1 MFIKV
6 FRLKT
11 TNMEKLNQNSILS
24 FKDELHAR
32 PYIKLSNNLRTFHF
46 AYLIKENDEKK
57 NWNYLDKFLKKIN
70 FQRLP
75 NEVSKYWV
83 AEGKDLIVRYECHTE
98 FISLTLI
105 YSNKIDNKNK
115 NKPKLFDENFLRL
128 LPLDFLKN
136 FPGQHFLSSW
146 IEMVPS
152 NYNFRPID
160 IEQFFYHDNFAGSK
174 VAEDGANVFMSFKSD
189 RTNFLGSGF
198 RRVFIQNKNL
208 RTRRTGRLL
217 QRIVEL
223 ETYQV
228 LSLLGLPQVRQETLN
243 LSNLEKQITHITKSV
258 SKTAKKNLDKK
269 SILYPDYQK
278 DLNELSYVVAK
289 IEEIDSATNYRLS
302 ATAAY
307 YKLVEQRIQD
317 LRENRMESFQ
327 TNNEFLSRRL
337 QPAVRTS
344 EAFSRRLESLATR
357 AQRADNLVRTQIEMG
372 VQIQNKNLLASM
384 ELRARAQL
392 RLQQTVESL
401 SIVAITYYIVGLLST
416 MVKPIN
422 FNNLIISRTMFLALS
437 VPIILILIWFIAKM
451 VRKKINKIK

>member
-1 MFIKV
+1 MK
-6 FRLKT
+6 KAT
-11 TNMEKLNQNSILS
+11 ENSILS

-32 PYIKLSNNLRTFHF
+32 PYIKLGNNLRTFHF

-57 NWNYLDKFLKKIN
+57 SWNYLDKFLRKIN
-70 FQRLP
+70 FQKLT
-75 NEVSKYWV
+75 NESSKYWV
-83 AEGKDLIVRYECHTE
+83 AEGKDLTVRYECHTE

-105 YSNKIDNKNK
+105 YPNKIENK
-115 NKPKLFDENFLRL
+115 NKPKLFDENFLNL
-128 LPLDFLKN
+128 LPIEFLEN
-136 FPGQHFLSSW
+136 FPGDHFLSTW

-152 NYNFRPID
+152 NFNFRPID
-160 IEQFFYHDNFAGSK
+160 IEDFFYHDNFAGSN

-189 RTNFLGSGF
+189 RTDFLGSGF

-228 LSLLGLPQVRQETLN
+228 LSLLGLPQVRQEASN
-243 LSNLEKQITHITKSV
+243 LSNLEKQITEITKSV
-258 SKTAKKNLDKK
+258 SKTAKKNLNKK
-269 SILYPDYQK
+269 SIDYPDYQK

-289 IEEIDSATNYRLS
+289 IEEIDSSTNYRLS

-317 LRENRMESFQ
+317 LREERLESFQ
-327 TNNEFLSRRL
+327 TSYEFLSRRL
-337 QPAVRTS
+337 QPAIRTT

-372 VQIQNKNLLASM
+372 VQIQNKNLLESM

-392 RLQQTVESL
+392 RLQETVESL

-416 MVKPIN
+416 LVDPIN
-422 FNNLIISRTMFLALS
+422 FEKFFISRTVFLALC
-437 VPIILILIWFIAKM
+437 VPIILILIWYIAKM
-451 VRKKINKIK
+451 VRKKINKIT

>member
-1 MFIKV
+1 
-6 FRLKT
+6 
-11 TNMEKLNQNSILS
+11 MENQTQNSPLS

-32 PYIKLSNNLRTFHF
+32 PYIKLSNNLKVFHF
-46 AYLIKENDEKK
+46 AYLIKENDDKK
-57 NWNYLDKFLKKIN
+57 SWTYLDKFLGKIN
-70 FQRLP
+70 FQNLP
-75 NEVSKYWV
+75 KEASKYWV
-83 AEGKDLIVRYECHTE
+83 AEGKDLIIRYECHTE

-105 YSNKIDNKNK
+105 YPNKIENKNK

-128 LPLDFLKN
+128 LPTDFLKK
-136 FPGQHFLSSW
+136 FPGEHFLSSW

-152 NYNFRPID
+152 KHIFKPID
-160 IEQFFYHDNFAGSK
+160 IEGFFYHDNFAGSN
-174 VAEDGANVFMSFKSD
+174 VAENGANVFMSFKSD

-217 QRIVEL
+217 QRLVEL

-228 LSLLGLPQVRQETLN
+228 LSLLGLPQVRQESLN
-243 LSNLEKQITHITKSV
+243 LINLEKQITEITKSV
-258 SKTAKKNLDKK
+258 SRTTKKNLDKK
-269 SILYPDYQK
+269 SITYPDYQK

-289 IEEIDSATNYRLS
+289 IEEIDSSTNYRLS

-307 YKLVEQRIQD
+307 YKLVEQRITD
-317 LRENRMESFQ
+317 LREDRLESFQ

-337 QPAVRTS
+337 QPAIRTS

-372 VQIQNKNLLASM
+372 VQIQNKDLLESM

-392 RLQQTVESL
+392 RLQETVESL

-416 MVKPIN
+416 LVDPISFDN
-422 FNNLIISRTMFLALS
+422 FLISKAVFLALC
-437 VPIILILIWFIAKM
+437 VPIILVLIWFIAKM

>member
-1 MFIKV
+1 MA
-6 FRLKT
+6 KT
-11 TNMEKLNQNSILS
+11 TENSILS

-57 NWNYLDKFLKKIN
+57 SWAYLDKFLNKIN
-70 FQRLP
+70 FQKLP
-75 NEVSKYWV
+75 KESSKYWV
-83 AEGKDLIVRYECHTE
+83 AEGKDLIIRYECHTE

-105 YSNKIDNKNK
+105 YPNKIENEKN
-115 NKPKLFDENFLRL
+115 PKLFNENFLRL
-128 LPLDFLKN
+128 LPIDFLKN
-136 FPGQHFLSSW
+136 FPGNHFLSSW
-146 IEMVPS
+146 IEMLPTKH
-152 NYNFRPID
+152 NFKPID
-160 IEQFFYHDNFAGSK
+160 VEKFFYHDNFAGSN

-228 LSLLGLPQVRQETLN
+228 LSLLCLPQVRQETSN
-243 LSNLEKQITHITKSV
+243 LSNLEKQITEITKSV
-258 SKTAKKNLDKK
+258 SKTAKKNLNKK
-269 SILYPDYQK
+269 SIDYPDYQQ

-289 IEEIDSATNYRLS
+289 IEEIDSSTNYRLS

-317 LRENRMESFQ
+317 LREERLESFQ
-327 TNNEFLSRRL
+327 TSYEFLSRRL
-337 QPAVRTS
+337 QPAIRTT

-372 VQIQNKNLLASM
+372 VQIQNKNLLESM

-392 RLQQTVESL
+392 RLQETVESL
-401 SIVAITYYIVGLLST
+401 SIVAITYYIVGLLGT
-416 MVKPIN
+416 LVDPIN
-422 FNNLIISRTMFLALS
+422 FNNFFINKTVFLALC
-437 VPIILILIWFIAKM
+437 VPIILILIWYIAKM

>member
-1 MFIKV
+1 MK
-6 FRLKT
+6 KAT
-11 TNMEKLNQNSILS
+11 QNSILS

-32 PYIKLSNNLRTFHF
+32 PYIKLGNNLRTFHF
-46 AYLIKENDEKK
+46 AYLIKENDE
-57 NWNYLDKFLKKIN
+57 NQSWYYLDKFLRKIN
-70 FQRLP
+70 FQKLP
-75 NEVSKYWV
+75 KEASKYWV
-83 AEGKDLIVRYECHTE
+83 AEGKDLIIRYECHTE

-105 YSNKIDNKNK
+105 YPNKIDSIKNH
-115 NKPKLFDENFLRL
+115 KPKLFEENFLNV
-128 LPLDFLKN
+128 LPIEFLKN
-136 FPGQHFLSSW
+136 FPGHHFLSTW

-152 NYNFRPID
+152 NFYFKPID
-160 IEQFFYHDNFAGSK
+160 IEEFFYHDNFAGSN

-189 RTNFLGSGF
+189 RTDFLESGF

-243 LSNLEKQITHITKSV
+243 LSNLEKQITKITKSV
-258 SKTAKKNLDKK
+258 SKTAKKNLNKK
-269 SILYPDYQK
+269 SIVHTDYQK

-289 IEEIDSATNYRLS
+289 IEEIDSSMNYRLS

-317 LRENRMESFQ
+317 LREERMESFQ
-327 TNNEFLSRRL
+327 TNYEFLSRRL
-337 QPAVRTS
+337 QPAIRTS

-372 VQIQNKNLLASM
+372 VQIQNKNLLESM

-392 RLQQTVESL
+392 RLQETVESL

-416 MVKPIN
+416 LVNPIN
-422 FNNLIISRTMFLALS
+422 FGNLIVSKSTFLALC
-437 VPIILILIWFIAKM
+437 VPIILILVWYIAKM
-451 VRKKINKIK
+451 VRKKINRIK

>member
-1 MFIKV
+1 MNKA
-6 FRLKT
+6 T
-11 TNMEKLNQNSILS
+11 ENSILS

-32 PYIKLSNNLRTFHF
+32 PYIKLGNNLRTFHF

-57 NWNYLDKFLKKIN
+57 SWKYLDNFLRKIN
-70 FQRLP
+70 FQKLP

-83 AEGKDLIVRYECHTE
+83 AEGKDLTVRYECHTE

-105 YSNKIDNKNK
+105 YPNKIENK
-115 NKPKLFDENFLRL
+115 NKPKLFDENFLNL
-128 LPLDFLKN
+128 LPIDFLEN
-136 FPGQHFLSSW
+136 FPGDHFLSTW
-146 IEMVPS
+146 IEMAPS
-152 NYNFRPID
+152 NFNFKPID
-160 IEQFFYHDNFAGSK
+160 IEEFFYHDNFAGSN

-189 RTNFLGSGF
+189 RTDFLGSGF

-243 LSNLEKQITHITKSV
+243 LSNLEKQITEITKSV
-258 SKTAKKNLDKK
+258 SKTAKKNLNKK
-269 SILYPDYQK
+269 SIAYPDYQK

-289 IEEIDSATNYRLS
+289 IEEIDSSSNYRLS

-317 LRENRMESFQ
+317 LREERLESFQ
-327 TNNEFLSRRL
+327 TNYEFLSRRL
-337 QPAVRTS
+337 QPAIRTT
-344 EAFSRRLESLATR
+344 EAFSRRLESLAIR

-372 VQIQNKNLLASM
+372 VQIQNKNLLESM

-392 RLQQTVESL
+392 RLQETVESL

-416 MVKPIN
+416 LVDPIN
-422 FNNLIISRTMFLALS
+422 FDKFFISKTVFLALC
-437 VPIILILIWFIAKM
+437 VPIILVLIWYIAKM
-451 VRKKINKIK
+451 VRKKINKIT

>member
-1 MFIKV
+1 MNKA
-6 FRLKT
+6 T
-11 TNMEKLNQNSILS
+11 ENSILS

-32 PYIKLSNNLRTFHF
+32 PYIKLGNNLRTFHF

-57 NWNYLDKFLKKIN
+57 SWNYLDKFLRKIN
-70 FQRLP
+70 FQKLP

-83 AEGKDLIVRYECHTE
+83 AEGKDLTVRYECHTE

-105 YSNKIDNKNK
+105 YPNKIENK
-115 NKPKLFDENFLRL
+115 NKPKLFDENFLNL
-128 LPLDFLKN
+128 LPIDFLEN
-136 FPGQHFLSSW
+136 FPGDHFLSTW
-146 IEMVPS
+146 IEMAPS
-152 NYNFRPID
+152 NFNFKPID
-160 IEQFFYHDNFAGSK
+160 IEEFFYHDNFAGSN

-189 RTNFLGSGF
+189 RTDFLGSGF

-228 LSLLGLPQVRQETLN
+228 LSLLGLPQVREETLN
-243 LSNLEKQITHITKSV
+243 LSNLEKQITEITKSV
-258 SKTAKKNLDKK
+258 SKTAKKNLNKK
-269 SILYPDYQK
+269 SIAYPDYQK

-289 IEEIDSATNYRLS
+289 IEEIDSSSNYRLS

-317 LRENRMESFQ
+317 LREERLESFQ
-327 TNNEFLSRRL
+327 TNYEFLSRRL
-337 QPAVRTS
+337 QPAIRTT
-344 EAFSRRLESLATR
+344 EAFSRRLESLAIR

-372 VQIQNKNLLASM
+372 VQIQNKNLLESM

-392 RLQQTVESL
+392 RLQETVESL

-416 MVKPIN
+416 LVDPIN
-422 FNNLIISRTMFLALS
+422 FDKFFISKTVFLALC
-437 VPIILILIWFIAKM
+437 VPIILVLIWYIAKM
-451 VRKKINKIK
+451 VRKKINKIT

>member
-1 MFIKV
+1 M
-6 FRLKT
+6 T
-11 TNMEKLNQNSILS
+11 SMENQTQNSLLS

-32 PYIKLSNNLRTFHF
+32 PYIKLSNNLRVFHF
-46 AYLIKENDEKK
+46 AYLIKENDDKK
-57 NWNYLDKFLKKIN
+57 SWAYLDKFLGKIN
-70 FQRLP
+70 FQNLP
-75 NEVSKYWV
+75 REASKYWV
-83 AEGKDLIVRYECHTE
+83 AEGKDLIIRYECHTE

-105 YSNKIDNKNK
+105 YPNKIENKNK

-128 LPLDFLKN
+128 LPTDFLKK
-136 FPGQHFLSSW
+136 FPGEHFLSSW
-146 IEMVPS
+146 IEMLPS
-152 NYNFRPID
+152 KHIFKPID
-160 IEQFFYHDNFAGSK
+160 IEGYFYHDNFAGSN

-189 RTNFLGSGF
+189 RTNFLSSGF

-228 LSLLGLPQVRQETLN
+228 LSLLGLPQVRQESLN
-243 LSNLEKQITHITKSV
+243 LSSLEKQITEITKSV
-258 SKTAKKNLDKK
+258 SRTTKKNLDKK
-269 SILYPDYQK
+269 SIKYPDYQK

-289 IEEIDSATNYRLS
+289 IEEIDSSTNYRLS

-307 YKLVEQRIQD
+307 YKLVEQRITD
-317 LRENRMESFQ
+317 LREDRLESFQ

-337 QPAVRTS
+337 QPAIRTS

-372 VQIQNKNLLASM
+372 VQIQNKDLLESM

-392 RLQQTVESL
+392 RLQETVESL

-416 MVKPIN
+416 LVDPIN
-422 FNNLIISRTMFLALS
+422 FDKFLISKAVFLALC
-437 VPIILILIWFIAKM
+437 VPIILVLIWFIAKM

>member
-1 MFIKV
+1 MK
-6 FRLKT
+6 KAT
-11 TNMEKLNQNSILS
+11 ENSILS

-32 PYIKLSNNLRTFHF
+32 PYIKLGNNLRTFHF

-57 NWNYLDKFLKKIN
+57 SWNYLDKFLRKIN
-70 FQRLP
+70 FQKLP
-75 NEVSKYWV
+75 NEPSKYWV
-83 AEGKDLIVRYECHTE
+83 AEGKDLTVRYECHTE

-105 YSNKIDNKNK
+105 YPNKIENK
-115 NKPKLFDENFLRL
+115 NKPKLFDENFLNL
-128 LPLDFLKN
+128 LPIEFLEN
-136 FPGQHFLSSW
+136 FPGDHFLSTW

-152 NYNFRPID
+152 NFNYRPID
-160 IEQFFYHDNFAGSK
+160 IEDFFYHDNFAGSN

-189 RTNFLGSGF
+189 SSDFLGSGF

-228 LSLLGLPQVRQETLN
+228 LSLLGLPQVRQETSN
-243 LSNLEKQITHITKSV
+243 LSNLEKQITEITKSV
-258 SKTAKKNLDKK
+258 SKTAKKNLNKE
-269 SILYPDYQK
+269 SIAYPDYQQ

-289 IEEIDSATNYRLS
+289 IEEIDSSTNYRLS

-317 LRENRMESFQ
+317 LREERLESFQ
-327 TNNEFLSRRL
+327 TSYEFLSRRL
-337 QPAVRTS
+337 QPAIRTT

-372 VQIQNKNLLASM
+372 VQIQNKNLLESM

-392 RLQQTVESL
+392 RLQETVESL

-416 MVKPIN
+416 LVDPIN
-422 FNNLIISRTMFLALS
+422 FEKFFISKTVFLALC
-437 VPIILILIWFIAKM
+437 VPIILILIWYIAKM
-451 VRKKINKIK
+451 VRKKINKIT

>member
-1 MFIKV
+1 MNKA
-6 FRLKT
+6 T
-11 TNMEKLNQNSILS
+11 QNSILS

-32 PYIKLSNNLRTFHF
+32 PYIKLGNNLRTFHF

-57 NWNYLDKFLKKIN
+57 SWNYLDKFLRKIN
-70 FQRLP
+70 FQKLP
-75 NEVSKYWV
+75 NESSKYWV
-83 AEGKDLIVRYECHTE
+83 AEGKDLTVRYECHTE

-105 YSNKIDNKNK
+105 YPNKIENK
-115 NKPKLFDENFLRL
+115 NKPKLFDENFLNL
-128 LPLDFLKN
+128 LPIEFLEN
-136 FPGQHFLSSW
+136 FPGDHFLSTW

-152 NYNFRPID
+152 NFNFRPID
-160 IEQFFYHDNFAGSK
+160 IEDFFYHDNFAGSN

-189 RTNFLGSGF
+189 RTDFLGSGF

-228 LSLLGLPQVRQETLN
+228 LSLLGLPQVRQETSN
-243 LSNLEKQITHITKSV
+243 LSNLEKQITEITKSV
-258 SKTAKKNLDKK
+258 SKTAKKNLNKK
-269 SILYPDYQK
+269 SIAYPDYQQ

-289 IEEIDSATNYRLS
+289 IEEIDSSTNYRLS

-317 LRENRMESFQ
+317 LREERLESFQ
-327 TNNEFLSRRL
+327 TSYEFLSRRL
-337 QPAVRTS
+337 QPAIRTT

-372 VQIQNKNLLASM
+372 VQIQNKNLLESM

-392 RLQQTVESL
+392 RLQETVESL

-416 MVKPIN
+416 LVDPIN
-422 FNNLIISRTMFLALS
+422 FEKFFISKTVFLALC
-437 VPIILILIWFIAKM
+437 VPIILILIWYIAKM
-451 VRKKINKIK
+451 VRKKINKIT

>member
-1 MFIKV
+1 MK
-6 FRLKT
+6 KAT
-11 TNMEKLNQNSILS
+11 ENSILS

-32 PYIKLSNNLRTFHF
+32 PYIKLGNNLRTFHF

-57 NWNYLDKFLKKIN
+57 SWNYLDKFLRKIN
-70 FQRLP
+70 FQKLP
-75 NEVSKYWV
+75 NESSKYWV
-83 AEGKDLIVRYECHTE
+83 AEGKDLTVRYECHTE

-105 YSNKIDNKNK
+105 YPNKIENK
-115 NKPKLFDENFLRL
+115 NKPKLFDENFLNL
-128 LPLDFLKN
+128 LPIEFLEN
-136 FPGQHFLSSW
+136 FPGDHFLSTW

-152 NYNFRPID
+152 NFNFRPID
-160 IEQFFYHDNFAGSK
+160 IEDVFYHDNFAGSN

-189 RTNFLGSGF
+189 RTEFFGSGF

-228 LSLLGLPQVRQETLN
+228 LSLLGLPQVRQETSN
-243 LSNLEKQITHITKSV
+243 LSNLEKQITEITKSV

-269 SILYPDYQK
+269 SITYPDYQK

-289 IEEIDSATNYRLS
+289 IEEIDSSTNYRLS

-317 LRENRMESFQ
+317 LREERLESFQ
-327 TNNEFLSRRL
+327 TSYEFLSRRL
-337 QPAVRTS
+337 QPAIRTT

-372 VQIQNKNLLASM
+372 VQIQNKNLLESM

-392 RLQQTVESL
+392 RLQETVESL

-416 MVKPIN
+416 LVDPIN
-422 FNNLIISRTMFLALS
+422 FEKFFISKTVFLALC
-437 VPIILILIWFIAKM
+437 VPIILILIWYIAKM
-451 VRKKINKIK
+451 VRKKINKIT

>member
-1 MFIKV
+1 
-6 FRLKT
+6 
-11 TNMEKLNQNSILS
+11 MENQTQNSPLS

-32 PYIKLSNNLRTFHF
+32 PYIKLSNNLKVFHF
-46 AYLIKENDEKK
+46 AYLIKENDDKK
-57 NWNYLDKFLKKIN
+57 SWIYLDKFLGKIN
-70 FQRLP
+70 FQNLP
-75 NEVSKYWV
+75 KEASKYWV
-83 AEGKDLIVRYECHTE
+83 AEGRDLIIRYECHTE

-105 YSNKIDNKNK
+105 YPNKIENKNR

-128 LPLDFLKN
+128 LPTDFLKK
-136 FPGQHFLSSW
+136 FPGEHFLSSW

-152 NYNFRPID
+152 KHIFKPID
-160 IEQFFYHDNFAGSK
+160 IERFFYHDNFAGSN

-217 QRIVEL
+217 QRLVEL

-228 LSLLGLPQVRQETLN
+228 LSLLGLPQVRQESLN
-243 LSNLEKQITHITKSV
+243 LINLEKQITEITKSV
-258 SKTAKKNLDKK
+258 SRTTKKNLDKK
-269 SILYPDYQK
+269 SITYPDYQK

-289 IEEIDSATNYRLS
+289 IEEIDSSTNYRLS

-307 YKLVEQRIQD
+307 YKLVEQRITD
-317 LRENRMESFQ
+317 LREDRLESFQ

-337 QPAVRTS
+337 QPAIRTS

-372 VQIQNKNLLASM
+372 VQIQNKDLLESM

-392 RLQQTVESL
+392 RLQETVESL

-416 MVKPIN
+416 LVDPISFDN
-422 FNNLIISRTMFLALS
+422 FLISKAVFLALC
-437 VPIILILIWFIAKM
+437 VPIILVLIWFIAKM

>member
-1 MFIKV
+1 MK
-6 FRLKT
+6 KAT
-11 TNMEKLNQNSILS
+11 QNSILS

-32 PYIKLSNNLRTFHF
+32 PYIKLGNNLRTFHF
-46 AYLIKENDEKK
+46 AYLIKENDENKS
-57 NWNYLDKFLKKIN
+57 WNYLDKFLRKIN
-70 FQRLP
+70 FQKLP
-75 NEVSKYWV
+75 KEPSKYWV

-105 YSNKIDNKNK
+105 YPNKINSVKN
-115 NKPKLFDENFLRL
+115 NKPKLFEENFLNL
-128 LPLDFLKN
+128 LPIEFLKK
-136 FPGQHFLSSW
+136 FPGKHFLSSW
-146 IEMVPS
+146 IEMAPT
-152 NYNFRPID
+152 NFNFRPID
-160 IEQFFYHDNFAGSK
+160 IEDFFYHDNFAGSN

-189 RTNFLGSGF
+189 RTDFLGSGF

-228 LSLLGLPQVRQETLN
+228 LSLMGLPQVRQETVN
-243 LSNLEKQITHITKSV
+243 LSNLEKQITDITKSV
-258 SKTAKKNLDKK
+258 SKTAKNNLNKK
-269 SILYPDYQK
+269 FIAHTDYQQ

-289 IEEIDSATNYRLS
+289 IEEIDSSTNYRLS

-307 YKLVEQRIQD
+307 YKLVEQRIHD
-317 LRENRMESFQ
+317 LREERLESFQ
-327 TNNEFLSRRL
+327 TNYEFLSRRL
-337 QPAVRTS
+337 QPAIRTS

-372 VQIQNKNLLASM
+372 VQIQNKNLLESM

-392 RLQQTVESL
+392 RLQETVESL

-416 MVKPIN
+416 LVDPIN
-422 FNNLIISRTMFLALS
+422 FNKIFISKTTFLALS
-437 VPIILILIWFIAKM
+437 VPTILILIWYVAKM
-451 VRKKINKIK
+451 VRKKINRIK

>member
-1 MFIKV
+1 MNKAA
-6 FRLKT
+6 
-11 TNMEKLNQNSILS
+11 ENSILS

-32 PYIKLSNNLRTFHF
+32 PYIKLGNNLRTFHF

-57 NWNYLDKFLKKIN
+57 SWNYLDKFLRKFN
-70 FQRLP
+70 FQKLP

-83 AEGKDLIVRYECHTE
+83 AEGKDLTVRYECHTE

-105 YSNKIDNKNK
+105 YPNKIENK
-115 NKPKLFDENFLRL
+115 NKPKLFDENFLNL
-128 LPLDFLKN
+128 LPIDFLEN
-136 FPGQHFLSSW
+136 FPGDHFLSTW
-146 IEMVPS
+146 IEMAPS
-152 NYNFRPID
+152 NFNFKPID
-160 IEQFFYHDNFAGSK
+160 IEEFFYHDNFAGSN

-189 RTNFLGSGF
+189 RTDFLGSGF

-243 LSNLEKQITHITKSV
+243 LSNLEKQITEITKSV
-258 SKTAKKNLDKK
+258 SKTAKNHLNKK
-269 SILYPDYQK
+269 SIAYPDYQK

-289 IEEIDSATNYRLS
+289 IEDIDSSSNYRLS

-317 LRENRMESFQ
+317 LREERLESFQ
-327 TNNEFLSRRL
+327 TNYEFLSRRL
-337 QPAVRTS
+337 QPAIRTT
-344 EAFSRRLESLATR
+344 EAFSRRLESLAIR

-372 VQIQNKNLLASM
+372 VQIQNKNLLESM

-392 RLQQTVESL
+392 RLQETVESL

-416 MVKPIN
+416 LVDPIN
-422 FNNLIISRTMFLALS
+422 FDKFFISKTVFLALC
-437 VPIILILIWFIAKM
+437 VPIILVLIWYIAKM
-451 VRKKINKIK
+451 VRKKINKIT

>member
-1 MFIKV
+1 MNKV
-6 FRLKT
+6 V
-11 TNMEKLNQNSILS
+11 ENSILS

-32 PYIKLSNNLRTFHF
+32 PYIKLGNNLRTFHF

-57 NWNYLDKFLKKIN
+57 SWNYLDKFLRKFN
-70 FQRLP
+70 FQKLP

-83 AEGKDLIVRYECHTE
+83 AEGKDLTVRYECHTE

-105 YSNKIDNKNK
+105 YPNKIENK
-115 NKPKLFDENFLRL
+115 NKPKLFDENFLNL
-128 LPLDFLKN
+128 LPIDFLEN
-136 FPGQHFLSSW
+136 FPGDHFLSTW
-146 IEMVPS
+146 IEMAPS
-152 NYNFRPID
+152 NFNFKPID
-160 IEQFFYHDNFAGSK
+160 IEEFFYHDNFAGSN

-189 RTNFLGSGF
+189 RTDFLGSGF

-243 LSNLEKQITHITKSV
+243 LSNLEKQITEITKSV
-258 SKTAKKNLDKK
+258 SKTAKKNLNKK
-269 SILYPDYQK
+269 SIAYPDYQK

-289 IEEIDSATNYRLS
+289 IEEIDSSSNYRLS

-317 LRENRMESFQ
+317 LREERLESFQ
-327 TNNEFLSRRL
+327 TNYEFLSRRL
-337 QPAVRTS
+337 QPAIRTT
-344 EAFSRRLESLATR
+344 EAFSRRLESLAIR

-372 VQIQNKNLLASM
+372 VQIQNKNLLESM

-392 RLQQTVESL
+392 RLQETVESL

-416 MVKPIN
+416 LVDPIN
-422 FNNLIISRTMFLALS
+422 FDKFFISKTVFLALC
-437 VPIILILIWFIAKM
+437 VPIILALIWYIAKM
-451 VRKKINKIK
+451 VRKKINKIT

>member
-1 MFIKV
+1 MK
-6 FRLKT
+6 KAT
-11 TNMEKLNQNSILS
+11 ENSILS

-32 PYIKLSNNLRTFHF
+32 PYIKLGNNLRTFHF

-57 NWNYLDKFLKKIN
+57 SWNYLDKFLRKIN
-70 FQRLP
+70 FQKLP
-75 NEVSKYWV
+75 NESSKYWV
-83 AEGKDLIVRYECHTE
+83 AEGKDLTVRYECHTE

-105 YSNKIDNKNK
+105 YPNKIENK
-115 NKPKLFDENFLRL
+115 NKPKLFDENFLNL
-128 LPLDFLKN
+128 LPIEFLEN
-136 FPGQHFLSSW
+136 FPGDHFLSTW

-152 NYNFRPID
+152 NFNFRPID
-160 IEQFFYHDNFAGSK
+160 IEDFFYHDNFAGSN

-189 RTNFLGSGF
+189 RTDFLGSGF

-228 LSLLGLPQVRQETLN
+228 LSLLGLPQVRQETSN
-243 LSNLEKQITHITKSV
+243 LSNLEKQITEITKSV
-258 SKTAKKNLDKK
+258 SKTAKKNLNKK
-269 SILYPDYQK
+269 SIDYPDYQQ

-289 IEEIDSATNYRLS
+289 IEEIDSSTNYRLS

-317 LRENRMESFQ
+317 LREERLESFQ
-327 TNNEFLSRRL
+327 TSYEFLSRRL
-337 QPAVRTS
+337 QPAIRTT

-372 VQIQNKNLLASM
+372 VQIQNKNLLESM

-392 RLQQTVESL
+392 RLQETVESL

-416 MVKPIN
+416 LVDPIN
-422 FNNLIISRTMFLALS
+422 FDEFFISKTVFLALC
-437 VPIILILIWFIAKM
+437 VPIILILIWYIAKM
-451 VRKKINKIK
+451 VRKKINKIT

>member
-1 MFIKV
+1 MK
-6 FRLKT
+6 KAT
-11 TNMEKLNQNSILS
+11 QNSILS

-32 PYIKLSNNLRTFHF
+32 PYIKLGNNLRTFHF
-46 AYLIKENDEKK
+46 AYLIKENDE
-57 NWNYLDKFLKKIN
+57 NQSWYYLDKFLRKIN
-70 FQRLP
+70 FQKLP
-75 NEVSKYWV
+75 KEASKYWV
-83 AEGKDLIVRYECHTE
+83 AEGKDLIIRYECHTE

-105 YSNKIDNKNK
+105 YPNKIDSIKNH
-115 NKPKLFDENFLRL
+115 KPKLFEENFLNV
-128 LPLDFLKN
+128 LPIEFLKN
-136 FPGQHFLSSW
+136 FPGHHFLSTW

-152 NYNFRPID
+152 NFYFKPID
-160 IEQFFYHDNFAGSK
+160 IEEFFYHDNFAGSN

-189 RTNFLGSGF
+189 RTDFLESGF

-243 LSNLEKQITHITKSV
+243 LSNLEKQITEITKSV
-258 SKTAKKNLDKK
+258 SKTAKKNLNKK
-269 SILYPDYQK
+269 SIVHTDYQK

-289 IEEIDSATNYRLS
+289 IEEIDSSMNYRLS

-317 LRENRMESFQ
+317 LREERMESFQ
-327 TNNEFLSRRL
+327 TNYEFLSRRL
-337 QPAVRTS
+337 QPAIRTS

-372 VQIQNKNLLASM
+372 VQIQNKNLLESM

-392 RLQQTVESL
+392 RLQETVESL

-416 MVKPIN
+416 LVNPIN
-422 FNNLIISRTMFLALS
+422 FGNLIVSKSTFLALC
-437 VPIILILIWFIAKM
+437 VPIILILVWYIAKM
-451 VRKKINKIK
+451 VRKKINRIK

>member
-1 MFIKV
+1 
-6 FRLKT
+6 
-11 TNMEKLNQNSILS
+11 MENQTQNNPLS

-32 PYIKLSNNLRTFHF
+32 PYIKLNNNLRVFHF
-46 AYLIKENDEKK
+46 AYLIKENDDKK
-57 NWNYLDKFLKKIN
+57 SWIYLDKFLGKIN
-70 FQRLP
+70 FQNLP
-75 NEVSKYWV
+75 KEASKYWV
-83 AEGKDLIVRYECHTE
+83 AEGRDLIIRYECHTE

-105 YSNKIDNKNK
+105 YPNKIENKNR

-128 LPLDFLKN
+128 LPTDFLKK
-136 FPGQHFLSSW
+136 FPGEHFLSSW

-152 NYNFRPID
+152 KHIFKPID
-160 IEQFFYHDNFAGSK
+160 IEKFFYHDNFAGSN

-217 QRIVEL
+217 QRLVEL

-228 LSLLGLPQVRQETLN
+228 LSLLGLPQVRQESLN
-243 LSNLEKQITHITKSV
+243 LINLEKQITEITKSV
-258 SKTAKKNLDKK
+258 SRTTKKNLDKK
-269 SILYPDYQK
+269 SITYPDYQK

-289 IEEIDSATNYRLS
+289 IEEIDSSTNYRLS

-307 YKLVEQRIQD
+307 YKLVEQRITD
-317 LRENRMESFQ
+317 LREDRLESFQ

-337 QPAVRTS
+337 QPAIRTS

-372 VQIQNKNLLASM
+372 VQIQNKDLLESM

-392 RLQQTVESL
+392 RLQETVESL

-416 MVKPIN
+416 LVDPISFDN
-422 FNNLIISRTMFLALS
+422 FLISKEVFLALC
-437 VPIILILIWFIAKM
+437 VPIILVLIWFIAKM

>member
-1 MFIKV
+1 
-6 FRLKT
+6 
-11 TNMEKLNQNSILS
+11 MEKQTQNSPLS

-32 PYIKLSNNLRTFHF
+32 PYIKLSSNLRVFHF
-46 AYLIKENDEKK
+46 AYLIKENDDKK
-57 NWNYLDKFLKKIN
+57 SWAYLDKFLSKIN
-70 FQRLP
+70 FQNLP
-75 NEVSKYWV
+75 KESSKYWV
-83 AEGKDLIVRYECHTE
+83 AEGKDLIIRYECHTE

-105 YSNKIDNKNK
+105 YPNKIENKNK
-115 NKPKLFDENFLRL
+115 NIPKLFDENFLSF
-128 LPLDFLKN
+128 LPIDFLKN
-136 FPGQHFLSSW
+136 FPGEHLLSSW

-152 NYNFRPID
+152 KHIFKPID
-160 IEQFFYHDNFAGSK
+160 IEEYFYHDNFAGSN

-189 RTNFLGSGF
+189 RTNFLGSGL

-228 LSLLGLPQVRQETLN
+228 LSLLGLPQVRQESLN
-243 LSNLEKQITHITKSV
+243 LSNLEKQITEITKSV
-258 SKTAKKNLDKK
+258 SRTTKKNLDKK
-269 SILYPDYQK
+269 SITYPDYQQ

-289 IEEIDSATNYRLS
+289 IEEIDSSTNYRLS

-307 YKLVEQRIQD
+307 YKLVEQRITD
-317 LRENRMESFQ
+317 LREDRLESFQ

-337 QPAVRTS
+337 QPAIRTS
-344 EAFSRRLESLATR
+344 EAFSRRLESLAIR

-372 VQIQNKNLLASM
+372 VQIQNKDLLESM

-392 RLQQTVESL
+392 RLQETVESL

-416 MVKPIN
+416 LVDPIS
-422 FNNLIISRTMFLALS
+422 FDKFLISKTVFLALC

-451 VRKKINKIK
+451 VRKKIKKIK

>member
-1 MFIKV
+1 MA
-6 FRLKT
+6 KT
-11 TNMEKLNQNSILS
+11 TENSILS

-57 NWNYLDKFLKKIN
+57 SWAYLDKFLGKIN
-70 FQRLP
+70 FQKLP
-75 NEVSKYWV
+75 KESSKYWV
-83 AEGKDLIVRYECHTE
+83 AEGKDLIIRYECHTE

-105 YSNKIDNKNK
+105 YPNKIENEKN
-115 NKPKLFDENFLRL
+115 PKLFNENFLRL
-128 LPLDFLKN
+128 LPIDFLKN
-136 FPGQHFLSSW
+136 FPGNHFLSSW
-146 IEMVPS
+146 IEMLPTKH
-152 NYNFRPID
+152 NFKPID
-160 IEQFFYHDNFAGSK
+160 VEKFFYHDNFAGSN

-228 LSLLGLPQVRQETLN
+228 LSLLGLPQVRQETSN
-243 LSNLEKQITHITKSV
+243 LSNLEKQITEITKSV

-269 SILYPDYQK
+269 SITYPDYQK

-289 IEEIDSATNYRLS
+289 IEEIDSSTNYRLS

-317 LRENRMESFQ
+317 LREKRLESFQ
-327 TNNEFLSRRL
+327 TSYEFLSRRL
-337 QPAVRTS
+337 QPAIRTS

-372 VQIQNKNLLASM
+372 VQIQNKNLLESM

-392 RLQQTVESL
+392 RLQETVESL

-416 MVKPIN
+416 LVDPIN
-422 FNNLIISRTMFLALS
+422 FNKVFLSKNVFLALC
-437 VPIILILIWFIAKM
+437 VPLILIFIWFIAKM

>member
-1 MFIKV
+1 
-6 FRLKT
+6 
-11 TNMEKLNQNSILS
+11 MENQTQNSPLS

-32 PYIKLSNNLRTFHF
+32 PYIKLSNNLKVFHF
-46 AYLIKENDEKK
+46 AYLIKENDDKK
-57 NWNYLDKFLKKIN
+57 SWTYLDNFLGKIN
-70 FQRLP
+70 FQNLP
-75 NEVSKYWV
+75 KEASKYWV
-83 AEGKDLIVRYECHTE
+83 AEGKDLIIRYECHTE

-105 YSNKIDNKNK
+105 YPNKIENKNK

-128 LPLDFLKN
+128 LPTDFLKK
-136 FPGQHFLSSW
+136 FPGEHFLSSW

-152 NYNFRPID
+152 KHIFKPID
-160 IEQFFYHDNFAGSK
+160 IEGFFYHDNFAGSN

-217 QRIVEL
+217 QRLVEL

-228 LSLLGLPQVRQETLN
+228 LSLLGLPQVRQESLN
-243 LSNLEKQITHITKSV
+243 LINLEKQITEITKSV
-258 SKTAKKNLDKK
+258 SRTTKKNLDKK
-269 SILYPDYQK
+269 SITYPDYQK

-289 IEEIDSATNYRLS
+289 IEEIDSSTNYRLS

-307 YKLVEQRIQD
+307 YKLVEQRITD
-317 LRENRMESFQ
+317 LREDRLESFQ

-337 QPAVRTS
+337 QPAIRTS

-372 VQIQNKNLLASM
+372 VQIQNKDLLESM

-392 RLQQTVESL
+392 RLQETVESL

-416 MVKPIN
+416 LVDPISFDN
-422 FNNLIISRTMFLALS
+422 FLISKSVFLALC
-437 VPIILILIWFIAKM
+437 VPIILVLIWLIAKL

>member
-1 MFIKV
+1 M
-6 FRLKT
+6 
-11 TNMEKLNQNSILS
+11 S
-24 FKDELHAR
+24 
-32 PYIKLSNNLRTFHF
+32 
-46 AYLIKENDEKK
+46 
-57 NWNYLDKFLKKIN
+57 KIN
-70 FQRLP
+70 FQNLP
-75 NEVSKYWV
+75 KEASKYWV
-83 AEGKDLIVRYECHTE
+83 AEGKDLIIRYECHTE

-105 YSNKIDNKNK
+105 YPNKIENKNK

-128 LPLDFLKN
+128 LPTDFLNN
-136 FPGQHFLSSW
+136 FPGEHILSSW

-152 NYNFRPID
+152 KYIFKPID
-160 IEQFFYHDNFAGSK
+160 IEEYFYHDNFAGSN

-189 RTNFLGSGF
+189 RTNFLGSGL

-228 LSLLGLPQVRQETLN
+228 LSLLGLPQVRQESLN
-243 LSNLEKQITHITKSV
+243 LSYLEKQITKITKSV
-258 SKTAKKNLDKK
+258 SRTAKKNLDKK
-269 SILYPDYQK
+269 SIRYPDYQQ

-289 IEEIDSATNYRLS
+289 IEEIDSSTNYRLS

-307 YKLVEQRIQD
+307 YKLVEQRITD
-317 LRENRMESFQ
+317 LREDRLQSFQ

-372 VQIQNKNLLASM
+372 VQIQNKDLLESM

-392 RLQQTVESL
+392 RLQETVESL

-416 MVKPIN
+416 LVDPIN
-422 FNNLIISRTMFLALS
+422 FDKFLISKAVFLALC
-437 VPIILILIWFIAKM
+437 VPIILVLIWFIAKM

>member
-1 MFIKV
+1 MNKA
-6 FRLKT
+6 T
-11 TNMEKLNQNSILS
+11 GNSILS

-32 PYIKLSNNLRTFHF
+32 PYIKLGNNLRTFHF
-46 AYLIKENDEKK
+46 AYLIKENEEKK
-57 NWNYLDKFLKKIN
+57 SWNYLDIFLRKIN
-70 FQRLP
+70 FQKLP

-83 AEGKDLIVRYECHTE
+83 AEGKDLTVRYECHTE

-105 YSNKIDNKNK
+105 YPNKIENK
-115 NKPKLFDENFLRL
+115 NKPKLFDENFLNL
-128 LPLDFLKN
+128 LPMEFLKN
-136 FPGQHFLSSW
+136 FPGDHFLSTW
-146 IEMVPS
+146 IEMAPS
-152 NYNFRPID
+152 NFNFRPID
-160 IEQFFYHDNFAGSK
+160 IEEFFYHDNFAGSN

-189 RTNFLGSGF
+189 RTDFLGSGF

-228 LSLLGLPQVRQETLN
+228 LSLLGLPQVRQETSN
-243 LSNLEKQITHITKSV
+243 LSNLEKQITEITKSV
-258 SKTAKKNLDKK
+258 SKTAKKNLNKN
-269 SILYPDYQK
+269 SIAYPDYQK

-289 IEEIDSATNYRLS
+289 IEEIDSSSNYRLS

-317 LRENRMESFQ
+317 LREERLESFQ

-337 QPAVRTS
+337 QPAIRTT
-344 EAFSRRLESLATR
+344 EAFSRRLESLAIR

-372 VQIQNKNLLASM
+372 VQIQNKNLLESM

-392 RLQQTVESL
+392 RLQETVESL

-416 MVKPIN
+416 LVDPIN
-422 FNNLIISRTMFLALS
+422 FNKFLISKTVFLALC
-437 VPIILILIWFIAKM
+437 VPIILILIWYVAKM
-451 VRKKINKIK
+451 VRKKINKII

>member
-1 MFIKV
+1 MA
-6 FRLKT
+6 KT
-11 TNMEKLNQNSILS
+11 TENSILS

-57 NWNYLDKFLKKIN
+57 SWAYLDKFLGKIN
-70 FQRLP
+70 FQKLP
-75 NEVSKYWV
+75 KESSKYWV
-83 AEGKDLIVRYECHTE
+83 AEGKDLIIRYECHTE

-105 YSNKIDNKNK
+105 YPNKIENEKN
-115 NKPKLFDENFLRL
+115 PKLFNENFLRL
-128 LPLDFLKN
+128 LPIDFLKN
-136 FPGQHFLSSW
+136 FPGNHFLSSW
-146 IEMVPS
+146 IEMLPTKH
-152 NYNFRPID
+152 NFKPID
-160 IEQFFYHDNFAGSK
+160 VEKFFYHDNFAGSN
-174 VAEDGANVFMSFKSD
+174 VAEDGANVYMSFKSD

-228 LSLLGLPQVRQETLN
+228 LSLLGLPQVRQETSN
-243 LSNLEKQITHITKSV
+243 LSNLEKQITEITKSV

-269 SILYPDYQK
+269 SITYPDYQK

-289 IEEIDSATNYRLS
+289 IEEIDSSTNYRLS

-317 LRENRMESFQ
+317 LREKRLESFQ
-327 TNNEFLSRRL
+327 TSYEFLSRRL
-337 QPAVRTS
+337 QPAIRTS

-372 VQIQNKNLLASM
+372 VQIQNKNLLESM

-392 RLQQTVESL
+392 RLQETVESL

-416 MVKPIN
+416 LVDPIN
-422 FNNLIISRTMFLALS
+422 FNKVFLSKNVFLALC
-437 VPIILILIWFIAKM
+437 VPLILIFIWFIAKM

>member
-1 MFIKV
+1 MNKA
-6 FRLKT
+6 T
-11 TNMEKLNQNSILS
+11 ENSILS

-32 PYIKLSNNLRTFHF
+32 PYIKLGNNLRTFHF

-57 NWNYLDKFLKKIN
+57 SWKYLDNFLRKIN
-70 FQRLP
+70 FQKLP

-83 AEGKDLIVRYECHTE
+83 AEGKDLTVRYECHTE

-105 YSNKIDNKNK
+105 YPNKIENK
-115 NKPKLFDENFLRL
+115 NKPKLFDENFLNL
-128 LPLDFLKN
+128 LPIDFLKN
-136 FPGQHFLSSW
+136 FPGDHFLSTW
-146 IEMVPS
+146 IEMAPS
-152 NYNFRPID
+152 NFNFKPID
-160 IEQFFYHDNFAGSK
+160 IEEFFYHDNFAGSN

-189 RTNFLGSGF
+189 RTDFLGSGF

-243 LSNLEKQITHITKSV
+243 LSNLEKQITEITKSV
-258 SKTAKKNLDKK
+258 SKTAKKNLNKK
-269 SILYPDYQK
+269 SIAYPDYQK

-289 IEEIDSATNYRLS
+289 IEEIDSSSNYRLS

-317 LRENRMESFQ
+317 LREERLESFQ
-327 TNNEFLSRRL
+327 TNYEFLSRRL
-337 QPAVRTS
+337 QPAIRTT
-344 EAFSRRLESLATR
+344 EAFSRRLESLAIR

-372 VQIQNKNLLASM
+372 VQIQNKNLLESM

-392 RLQQTVESL
+392 RLQETVESL

-416 MVKPIN
+416 LVDPIN
-422 FNNLIISRTMFLALS
+422 FDKFFISKTVFLALC
-437 VPIILILIWFIAKM
+437 VPIILVLIWYIAKM
-451 VRKKINKIK
+451 VRKKINKIT

>member
-1 MFIKV
+1 
-6 FRLKT
+6 
-11 TNMEKLNQNSILS
+11 MENQTQNRPLS

-32 PYIKLSNNLRTFHF
+32 PYIKLSNNLRVFHF
-46 AYLIKENDEKK
+46 AYLIKENDDKK
-57 NWNYLDKFLKKIN
+57 SWIYLDKFLGKIN
-70 FQRLP
+70 FQNLP
-75 NEVSKYWV
+75 KEASKYWV
-83 AEGKDLIVRYECHTE
+83 AEGRDLIIRYECHTE

-105 YSNKIDNKNK
+105 YPNKIENKNR

-128 LPLDFLKN
+128 LPTDFLKK
-136 FPGQHFLSSW
+136 FPGEHFLSSW

-152 NYNFRPID
+152 KHIFKPID
-160 IEQFFYHDNFAGSK
+160 IERFFYHDNFAGSN

-217 QRIVEL
+217 QRLVEL

-228 LSLLGLPQVRQETLN
+228 LSLLGLPQVRQESLN
-243 LSNLEKQITHITKSV
+243 LINLEKQITEITKSV
-258 SKTAKKNLDKK
+258 SRTTKKNLDKK
-269 SILYPDYQK
+269 SITYPDYQK

-289 IEEIDSATNYRLS
+289 IEEIDSSTNYRLS

-307 YKLVEQRIQD
+307 YKLVEQRITD
-317 LRENRMESFQ
+317 LREDRLESFQ

-337 QPAVRTS
+337 QPAIRTS

-372 VQIQNKNLLASM
+372 VQIQNKDLLESM

-392 RLQQTVESL
+392 RLQETVESL

-416 MVKPIN
+416 LVDPISFDN
-422 FNNLIISRTMFLALS
+422 FLISKAVFLALC
-437 VPIILILIWFIAKM
+437 VPIILVLIWFIAKM

>member
-1 MFIKV
+1 MK
-6 FRLKT
+6 KAT
-11 TNMEKLNQNSILS
+11 KNSILS

-32 PYIKLSNNLRTFHF
+32 PYIKLGNNLRTFHF
-46 AYLIKENDEKK
+46 AYLIKENDEDKS
-57 NWNYLDKFLKKIN
+57 WNYLDKFLRKIN
-70 FQRLP
+70 FPKLP
-75 NEVSKYWV
+75 KEASKYWV

-105 YSNKIDNKNK
+105 YPNKIDSVK
-115 NKPKLFDENFLRL
+115 NKPKLFEENFLKL
-128 LPLDFLKN
+128 LPIEFLKK
-136 FPGQHFLSSW
+136 FPGHHFLSTW

-152 NYNFRPID
+152 NFHFRPID
-160 IEQFFYHDNFAGSK
+160 IEEFFNHDNFAGSN

-189 RTNFLGSGF
+189 RTNFLESGF

-243 LSNLEKQITHITKSV
+243 LSDLEKQITEITKSV
-258 SKTAKKNLDKK
+258 SKTAKKNLNKK
-269 SILYPDYQK
+269 SIIHTDYQK

-289 IEEIDSATNYRLS
+289 IEEIDSSTNYRLS

-307 YKLVEQRIQD
+307 YKLVEQRIHD
-317 LRENRMESFQ
+317 LREERLESFQ
-327 TNNEFLSRRL
+327 TNYEFLSRRL
-337 QPAVRTS
+337 QPAIRTS
-344 EAFSRRLESLATR
+344 EAFARRLESLATR

-372 VQIQNKNLLASM
+372 VQIQNKNLLESM

-392 RLQQTVESL
+392 RLQETVESL
-401 SIVAITYYIVGLLST
+401 SIVAITYYIVGLLNT
-416 MVKPIN
+416 LVDPIN
-422 FNNLIISRTMFLALS
+422 FGKLIISKTTFLALC
-437 VPIILILIWFIAKM
+437 VPIILILVWYIAKM
-451 VRKKINKIK
+451 VRKKINRIK